1 MISPFKQFF
10 LKHSRI
16 IIPSW
21 FILLKDTLV
30 ILFSFSFAY
39 TLRYNFQLD
48 DDALYA
54 MYFQMA
60 LMCIYAPVVFYFLG
74 LHKGLIRHTGL
85 RDGILIIKAVFF
97 ITCLILVMNVLVN
110 INFVSGIYRVPHSI
124 IIIFFTLASTLI
136 VLIRGAVRLFY
147 NWLKAEG
154 NVTRVLIYGAGAAG
168 LITKNVLHADRSRNT
183 QVVGFID
190 DNAGI
195 IGKTIEGIYVF
206 SSNVLNPKF
215 LSEKG
220 VKEIIFAI
228 NKIEKQR
235 KSEIIESLLLQTHLQ
250 VKEIPPVDAWING
263 ELSVKQ
269 ISSIKIADLLQR
281 SEIILNNDHVEK
293 QLDEKRIM
301 VTGAAGSIGSEI
313 VRQLLRFTPS
323 LIIMVD
329 QDETAMFNLE
339 NEVKEKLQAFSMAYP
354 NLIPVGVEFIIAN
367 VGDPQLM
374 SRVFSEFKPQVIY
387 HAAAYKHVPMMERN
401 PFEAVRVNVFGTKN
415 LADLAVANG
424 TERFVMVSTDKAVN
438 PTNVMGAT
446 KRAAEIYIQ
455 SLNNHLHT
463 NKLRRVYHDDDLL
476 HLQSQA
482 ESPADRETQP
492 DALHQANYTEF
503 ITTRFG
509 NVLGSNGS
517 VIPLFEKQIA
527 RGGPVTVTHPEI
539 TRYFMTIPEACQL
552 VLEAGA
558 IGNGGEILMFDM
570 GKPVKIADLAYN
582 MIRLSG
588 MEPNKDIPI
597 VYTGLRPG
605 EKLYEELL
613 YDKEKGIKTHHPKI
627 SIASVKP
634 YPFNQVNRYLD
645 SMNAIAGAGTQAIV
659 ASSIISGIDF
669 SSNRMQLIAA
679 LKIMIPEYISNN
691 SIYQELDIPAELTG

>member
-1 MISPFKQFF
+1 MITPFKQFF
-10 LKHSRI
+10 HKYSSI

-21 FILLKDTLV
+21 FILLKDTGIV
-30 ILFSFSFAY
+30 LFSFSLAY
-39 TLRYNFQLD
+39 TLRYNFQLN

-54 MYFQMA
+54 MYFQLG
-60 LMCIYAPVVFYFLG
+60 LMSIYAPVVFYFLG

-85 RDGILIIKAVFF
+85 RDAILIVKAVFV
-97 ITCLILVMNVLVN
+97 ITCMMLVMNILVN
-110 INFVSGIYRVPHSI
+110 INIVSGMYRVPNSI
-124 IIIFFTLASTLI
+124 VIIFFTTASTLI
-136 VLIRGAVRLFY
+136 VIIRGAVRLFY

-168 LITKNVLHADRSRNT
+168 MITKNVLHADRSRNT
-183 QVVGFID
+183 LVVGFID
-190 DNAGI
+190 DNPGI
-195 IGKTIEGIYVF
+195 IGKSIEGIYVY
-206 SSNVLNPKF
+206 SSYVLNPKF

-228 NKIEKQR
+228 NRIEKER
-235 KSEIIESLLLQTHLQ
+235 KSELIERLLLQTHLQ

-329 QDETAMFNLE
+329 QDETAMYNLE
-339 NEVKEKLQAFSMAYP
+339 NEVIEKLDSFSKANP
-354 NLIPVGVEFIIAN
+354 RIIPVGVEFIIAN
-367 VGDPQLM
+367 VGDHQLM
-374 SRVFSEFKPQVIY
+374 SKVFSEFKPQVIY

-415 LADLAVANG
+415 LADLAVATG

-455 SLNNHLHT
+455 SLNNHLHNNN
-463 NKLRRVYHDDDLL
+463 NKLR
-476 HLQSQA
+476 
-482 ESPADRETQP
+482 TQP
-492 DALHQANYTEF
+492 EAEHQAKYTEF

-517 VIPLFEKQIA
+517 VIPMFEKQIA
-527 RGGPVTVTHPEI
+527 RGGPVTVTHPDI
-539 TRYFMTIPEACQL
+539 TRFFMTIPEACQL

-588 MEPNKDIPI
+588 LEPNKDIPI
-597 VYTGLRPG
+597 IYTGLRPG

-634 YPFNQVNRYLD
+634 YPFNHVNRHFEN
-645 SMNAIAGAGTQAIV
+645 MNNIAN
-659 ASSIISGIDF
+659 SGIQDNVLI
-669 SSNRMQLIAA
+669 SNSGLNISARRMQLIAA
-679 LKIMIPEYISNN
+679 LKTMIPEYKSNN
-691 SIYQELDIPAELTG
+691 SIYQELDNATELTG

>member
-1 MISPFKQFF
+1 MIYPFKQFF

-21 FILLKDTLV
+21 LIMLKDTLV
-30 ILFSFSFAY
+30 VLFAFSFAY

-48 DDALYA
+48 DDALNA
-54 MYFQMA
+54 MYFQAA
-60 LMCIYAPVVFYFLG
+60 LMSVYAPVIYYVLG

-85 RDGILIIKAVFF
+85 KDAILIIKSVFF
-97 ITCLILVMNVLVN
+97 ITAILLLLSISANVGLI
-110 INFVSGIYRVPHSI
+110 SGIYRTPQSI
-124 IIIFFTLASTLI
+124 IIIFFTLASTTI

-154 NVTRVLIYGAGAAG
+154 NVTKVLIYGAGGAG

-183 QVVGFID
+183 HVVGFID
-190 DNAGI
+190 DNPGL
-195 IGKTIEGIYVF
+195 IGKSIEGIYVY
-206 SSNVLNPKF
+206 SSYVLNPKF
-215 LSEKG
+215 LGEKG
-220 VKEIIFAI
+220 VNEIIFAI
-228 NKIEKQR
+228 NRIEKHR
-235 KSEIIESLLLQTHLQ
+235 KSEVIERLLLQTHLH

-269 ISSIKIADLLQR
+269 INPVKITDLLQR

-293 QLDEKRIM
+293 QLQGKRIM

-313 VRQLLRFTPS
+313 VRQLLRFTPA

-339 NEVKEKLQAFSMAYP
+339 NEVREKLTGINNHMNSIMPAAGY
-354 NLIPVGVEFIIAN
+354 IPVEVEFIIAN
-367 VGDPQLM
+367 VGDHHLM
-374 SRVFSEFKPQVIY
+374 TRVFSEFRPQVIY

-455 SLNNHLHT
+455 SLSNHLHG
-463 NKLRRVYHDDDLL
+463 
-476 HLQSQA
+476 S
-482 ESPADRETQP
+482 
-492 DALHQANYTEF
+492 TEF

-527 RGGPVTVTHPEI
+527 HGGPVTVTHPDI

-558 IGNGGEILMFDM
+558 IGKGGEILMFDM
-570 GKPVKIADLAYN
+570 GKPVRIADLAFN

-588 MEPNKDIPI
+588 LEPDVDIPI

-613 YDKEKGIKTHHPKI
+613 YDKEKGIQTHHPKI
-627 SIASVKP
+627 SIAGVKP
-634 YPFNQVNRYLD
+634 YPFNYVNSHLEIMG
-645 SMNAIAGAGTQAIV
+645 SIAGTPRDHTISTNNGMDV
-659 ASSIISGIDF
+659 AAQ
-669 SSNRMQLIAA
+669 RMQLIAA
-679 LKIMIPEYISNN
+679 LKTMIPEYKSNN
-691 SIYQELDIPAELTG
+691 SVYQELDVPA